1 MKSIFYNPFAFT
13 PLPVTIITSIIY
25 LGLIVSLLVV
35 HHTVPEAPGNLSG
48 TNLTEA
54 WLDLQTLSNGFH
66 PFNSRRNDYIRD
78 WLLQRIT
85 AIVNQNGVSSASY
98 YSLGGTLQDVPES
111 SENAPVIIF
120 SDNISNV
127 SFQFDPKGN
136 TPVPSVYFE
145 GTNIIVY
152 IRGSDDD
159 PNDWFLT
166 NKKPKGKGGV
176 LVNAHYD
183 SVSIGFGATDDGVG
197 VVSILQLIRYFSSKG
212 QQPKKGIVA
221 LLNNGEEDYLNGALA
236 FGVHPLSRF
245 PHTFLNLEGAG
256 AGGRATLF
264 RSTDT
269 EVTRYYQ
276 SSKYPFGTV
285 VSGDAFKRGIIRS
298 ETDYSIFTK
307 EYGMRGLDV
316 AFMEP
321 RARYH
326 TSQDDTRHTSKASLY
341 HMLSAALSTMH
352 GLTSD
357 ESTTFEGQDPEKG
370 KVASGRG
377 STGVWFD
384 FFGRAM
390 AVFRLQ
396 TLFAVSVTL
405 LVVAPLA
412 LILIGVILYKVDK
425 LYIFT
430 SYKHH
435 HHAEG
440 DDSVP
445 TKGWRGVFRWPIAF
459 VFATAA
465 VVGLAF
471 LVSDMNPYILSS
483 SQYSVWSM
491 MISAW
496 VFVAWF
502 CTRTADYFRPT
513 AFQRAYNL
521 IWAFIV
527 GWLILVVTTVSE
539 RNPQLASGY
548 LMVFYFAC
556 IFLATMIA
564 FLEQFSLPQK
574 SAYADEI
581 EGAIPAE
588 NPLARSRPGSISSAR
603 LMAPS
608 EEEDAPED
616 HPEAGEVDDEPTE
629 TTSLLRGSG
638 PRTFKKSH
646 TSPHRAP
653 AEDANSKAKP
663 QRQIYGQEQPW
674 SHALPS
680 SLWLLEF
687 LILAPLPLIIL
698 GQISLLATTA
708 THQTLA
714 DGNSPLF
721 LYIGIAILTVLLF
734 APLGPFLHRYTYH
747 IPLFLLLVF
756 AGTTIYNLTA
766 FPFST
771 NNRLKLYFLQE
782 VDLDTGINKVSLTG
796 IDPRTGPFLKDAIA
810 SLPSSAGQTPSCAPS
825 QRRRDLTECSW
836 HGLPPRAVATTF
848 TTTQSD
854 IPPEIGYADWLTF
867 NVTRAPDGAA
877 NTSARFQVSG
887 RETRA
892 CKILFNRPISDFSVA
907 GANNDEHPRFRKVSE
922 HGATELRWW
931 TRTWEKVVDVVV
943 RWDAGGDDQ
952 DVGDGLDGRVV
963 CLWSDANES
972 GVIPALDEARRFA
985 PTWVAITNVGQG
997 LVEGSKAFL
1006 V

>member
-1 MKSIFYNPFAFT
+1 MKTTFHNPFAFT
-13 PLPVTIITSIIY
+13 PLPVTIITSLVY
-25 LGLIVSLLVV
+25 VALIVSLLVV
-35 HHTVPEAPGNLSG
+35 HHTVPEAPRNLAG

-66 PFNSRRNDYIRD
+66 PFNSQRNDYIRD
-78 WLLQRIT
+78 WLLQRVT
-85 AIVNQNGVSSASY
+85 AIVMQTGASLASY
-98 YSLGGTLQDVPES
+98 PSSGGTLEQVHGS
-111 SENAPVIIF
+111 SENASIVIF
-120 SDNISNV
+120 SDNVSNV
-127 SFQFDPKGN
+127 SFQFDQKGKA
-136 TPVPSVYFE
+136 PVPSVYFE

-152 IRGSDDD
+152 IRGSEDD
-159 PNDWFLT
+159 PDDWFLT
-166 NKKPKGKGGV
+166 NKKPQSKGGV

-183 SVSIGFGATDDGVG
+183 SVSIGFGATDDGIG
-197 VVSILQLIRYFSSKG
+197 VVSILQLIKYFSSKG

-236 FGVHPLSRF
+236 FGVHPISKF
-245 PHTFLNLEGAG
+245 PHSFLNLEGAG

-276 SSKYPFGTV
+276 SSKYPFGAV

-298 ETDYSIFTK
+298 ETDYSVFTK

-321 RARYH
+321 RSRYH
-326 TSQDDTRHTSKASLY
+326 TSQDDARHTSQASLY
-341 HMLSAALSTMH
+341 HMLSAALSTMQ

-357 ESTTFEGQDPEKG
+357 TSTTFEGKDPDKG
-370 KVASGRG
+370 KVASGKG

-384 FFGRAM
+384 IYGSAM
-390 AVFRLQ
+390 AVFRLR
-396 TLFAVSVTL
+396 TLFALSVTL
-405 LVVAPLA
+405 LVVAPLS
-412 LILIGVILYKVDK
+412 LIVIGAILYKVDK
-425 LYIFT
+425 LYLF
-430 SYKHH
+430 SSSKHH

-445 TKGWRGVFRWPIAF
+445 TKGWRGAFRWPIAF
-459 VFATAA
+459 ILATAA

-471 LVSDMNPYILSS
+471 LVSDVNPYILSS
-483 SQYSVWSM
+483 SQYSVWGM

-502 CTRTADYFRPT
+502 CTRTADYLRPT

-527 GWLILVVTTVSE
+527 GWLILIVATVFE
-539 RNPQLASGY
+539 RNPKLAGGY

-556 IFLATMIA
+556 IFLATTIA
-564 FLEQFSLPQK
+564 FLEQFSLPRK

-581 EGAIPAE
+581 EGTTSAE
-588 NPLARSRPGSISSAR
+588 HPIGRSRPGSISSAR

-608 EEEDAPED
+608 EEEDAPD
-616 HPEAGEVDDEPTE
+616 NNPEVDEEDPTE
-629 TTSLLRGSG
+629 TTSLLRGGG

-646 TSPHRAP
+646 TSPHRPA
-653 AEDANSKAKP
+653 AEDDDSPKAKH
-663 QRQIYGQEQPW
+663 QRHVYGLEQPW

-687 LILAPLPLIIL
+687 LVLAPFPFIIL
-698 GQISLLATTA
+698 GQVSLLFTTA
-708 THQTLA
+708 TNQTLA

-721 LYIGIAILTVLLF
+721 LYIGIAVLSVLLF

-747 IPLFLLLVF
+747 IPLFLVLVF

-766 FPFST
+766 FPFSA
-771 NNRLKLYFLQE
+771 NNRLKLYFVQE
-782 VDLDTGINKVSLTG
+782 VDLDSGINRVSLTG
-796 IDPRTGPFLKDAIA
+796 VNPQTGPFLKNAIA

-825 QRRRDLTECSW
+825 TRRRDLTECSW
-836 HGLPPRAVATTF
+836 HGLPPRVVANTHP
-848 TTTQSD
+848 D
-854 IPPEIGYADWLTF
+854 VPPEIGYADWLTF
-867 NVTRAPDGAA
+867 NASRAPDGA
-877 NTSARFQVSG
+877 TSARFQVSG
-887 RETRA
+887 LETRA
-892 CKILFNRPISDFSVA
+892 CKILFNRPISDFTVA
-907 GANNDEHPRFRKVSE
+907 GADEHSRFRKVSE

-931 TRTWEKVVDVVV
+931 TRTWEKELDVTV
-943 RWDAGGDDQ
+943 RWDAGVGSEE
-952 DVGDGLDGRVV
+952 GDGLDGRVV
-963 CLWSDANES
+963 CLWSVANES

-985 PTWVAITNVGQG
+985 PTWVAISNAGQG

>member
-1 MKSIFYNPFAFT
+1 MKSIVHNPFAFT
-13 PLPVTIITSIIY
+13 PLPVTIITSFVY
-25 LGLIVSLLVV
+25 VALIVSLLVV
-35 HHTVPEAPGNLSG
+35 HHTVPQAPRNLAG

-78 WLLQRIT
+78 WLLTRIT
-85 AIVNQNGVSSASY
+85 AIVTENGVSSALYPS
-98 YSLGGTLQDVPES
+98 SSGTLENVHPS
-111 SENAPVIIF
+111 SESAPVVIF
-120 SDNISNV
+120 SDNVSNV
-127 SFQFDPKGN
+127 SFEFDQRGN
-136 TPVPSVYFE
+136 APVPSVYFE

-152 IRGSDDD
+152 IRGSEDD
-159 PNDWFLT
+159 PDDWFLT
-166 NKKPKGKGGV
+166 DKKPTGKGGV

-197 VVSILQLIRYFSSKG
+197 IISVLQLIKYFSSKG

-236 FGVHPLSRF
+236 FGVHPISKF
-245 PHTFLNLEGAG
+245 PHIFLNLEGAG

-269 EVTRYYQ
+269 EVTKFYQ
-276 SSKYPFGTV
+276 NSKYPFGAV

-326 TSQDDTRHTSKASLY
+326 TSQDDIRHTSKASLY
-341 HMLSAALSTMH
+341 HMLSAALSTMQ

-357 ESTTFEGQDPEKG
+357 TSTTFEGKGPEKG
-370 KVASGRG
+370 KVASGKG

-384 FFGRAM
+384 LLGSAM

-396 TLFAVSVTL
+396 TLFALSVTL
-405 LVVAPLA
+405 LVVAPLL
-412 LILIGVILYKVDK
+412 LIIIGAILYKVDK
-425 LYIFT
+425 LYLFS

-445 TKGWRGVFRWPIAF
+445 TRGWRGVFRWPVSF
-459 VFATAA
+459 TFATAA

-471 LVSDMNPYILSS
+471 LVSDVNPYILSS

-521 IWAFIV
+521 LWAFLV
-527 GWLILVVTTVSE
+527 GWLILIVSTVFE
-539 RNPQLASGY
+539 RNPGLASSY
-548 LMVFYFAC
+548 LTVFYFAC
-556 IFLATMIA
+556 IFLATTIA
-564 FLEQFSLPQK
+564 FLEQFSLPRK
-574 SAYADEI
+574 SAYADEMEGIMSAEHPI
-581 EGAIPAE
+581 E
-588 NPLARSRPGSISSAR
+588 RSRPGSIASAR

-608 EEEDAPED
+608 EEEDVPD
-616 HPEAGEVDDEPTE
+616 NNPEAGEGNDEPTE
-629 TTSLLRGSG
+629 TTSLLRGGG

-646 TSPHRAP
+646 TSPQRPA
-653 AEDANSKAKP
+653 AEDDDSPEAKH
-663 QRQIYGQEQPW
+663 QRQVYGLEQPW

-687 LILAPLPLIIL
+687 LVLAPFPLIIL
-698 GQISLLATTA
+698 GQVSLLATTA
-708 THQTLA
+708 TNQTLA

-721 LYIGIAILTVLLF
+721 LYIGIAILSVLLF

-747 IPLFLLLVF
+747 IPLFLMLVF

-766 FPFST
+766 FPFSA
-771 NNRLKLYFLQE
+771 NNRLKLYFVQE
-782 VDLDTGINKVSLTG
+782 VDLDSGINTVSLTG
-796 IDPRTGPFLKDAIA
+796 IDPRTGPFLNDAIA
-810 SLPSSAGQTPSCAPS
+810 SLPSSAGQTPSCTPS
-825 QRRRDLTECSW
+825 KRRRDLTECSW
-836 HGLPPRAVATTF
+836 PGLPPRVVPNTHP
-848 TTTQSD
+848 D
-854 IPPEIGYADWLTF
+854 VPPEIGYADWLTF
-867 NVTRAPDGAA
+867 NASRAADGAP
-877 NTSARFQVSG
+877 SARFQVSG
-887 RETRA
+887 LETRA
-892 CKILFNRPISDFSVA
+892 CKILFNRPISDFTVA
-907 GANNDEHPRFRKVSE
+907 GADEHSRFRKVSE
-922 HGATELRWW
+922 HGASELRWW
-931 TRTWEKVVDVVV
+931 SRTWEKELDVTV
-943 RWDAGGDDQ
+943 RWDAGDGEE
-952 DVGDGLDGRVV
+952 GDGMDGRVV

-985 PTWVAITNVGQG
+985 PTWVAIANAGQG

>member
-1 MKSIFYNPFAFT
+1 MKNIFHNPFAFT
-13 PLPVTIITSIIY
+13 PLPVTIITSLVY
-25 LGLIVSLLVV
+25 VALIVSLLVV
-35 HHTVPEAPGNLSG
+35 HHTVPEAPRSLAG

-66 PFNSRRNDYIRD
+66 PFNSRRNDFIRD
-78 WLLQRIT
+78 WLLTRIT
-85 AIVNQNGVSSASY
+85 AIVNENGVSSAWYPS
-98 YSLGGTLQDVPES
+98 SSGTLENVHES
-111 SENAPVIIF
+111 SESAPVVIF
-120 SDNISNV
+120 SDNVSNV
-127 SFQFDPKGN
+127 SFQFDQKGN
-136 TPVPSVYFE
+136 APVPCAYFE

-152 IRGSDDD
+152 IRGSEDD
-159 PNDWFLT
+159 PKDWFLT
-166 NKKPKGKGGV
+166 DKKPTGKGGV
-176 LVNAHYD
+176 LINAHYD
-183 SVSIGFGATDDGVG
+183 SVSIGFGATDDGIG
-197 VVSILQLIRYFSSKG
+197 VISILQLIKYFSSKG
-212 QQPKKGIVA
+212 EQPKKGIVA

-245 PHTFLNLEGAG
+245 PRAFLNLEGTG
-256 AGGRATLF
+256 GGGRATLF

-269 EVTRYYQ
+269 EVTRFYQ

-285 VSGDAFKRGIIRS
+285 VSGDAFKRGVIRS
-298 ETDYSIFTK
+298 ETDYSVFTK

-326 TSQDDTRHTSKASLY
+326 TSQDDTRHTSKASLH
-341 HMLSAALSTMH
+341 HMLSAALATMK

-357 ESTTFEGQDPEKG
+357 TSTTFEGGDPPKG
-370 KVASGRG
+370 KVASGKG

-384 FFGRAM
+384 LFGSAM

-396 TLFAVSVTL
+396 TLFALSVTL
-405 LVVAPLA
+405 LVVAPLF
-412 LILIGVILYKVDK
+412 LIIIGAILYKVDK
-425 LYIFT
+425 LYLFT

-445 TKGWRGVFRWPIAF
+445 TRGWRGVFRWPVAF
-459 VFATAA
+459 ILATAA

-471 LVSDMNPYILSS
+471 LVSDVNPYILYS

-527 GWLILVVTTVSE
+527 GWLILIVTTVFE
-539 RNPQLASGY
+539 RGPKLAGGY

-556 IFLATMIA
+556 IFLATTIA
-564 FLEQFSLPQK
+564 FLEQFSLPRK

-581 EGAIPAE
+581 EGIMPAE
-588 NPLARSRPGSISSAR
+588 HPIERSRPGSISSAR

-608 EEEDAPED
+608 EEEDAPD
-616 HPEAGEVDDEPTE
+616 NNPEAEEDNDEPTE
-629 TTSLLRGSG
+629 TTSLLRSGG

-646 TSPHRAP
+646 TSPQRPAP
-653 AEDANSKAKP
+653 EDDDSPKAKH
-663 QRQIYGQEQPW
+663 QRQVYGLEQPW

-687 LILAPLPLIIL
+687 LFLAPFPLIIL
-698 GQISLLATTA
+698 GQVSLLATTA
-708 THQTLA
+708 TYQTLA
-714 DGNSPLF
+714 DGNSPLP
-721 LYIGIAILTVLLF
+721 LYIGIAILSVLLF

-747 IPLFLLLVF
+747 IPLFLMLVF

-766 FPFST
+766 FPFSA
-771 NNRLKLYFLQE
+771 NNCLKLYFVQE
-782 VDLDTGINKVSLTG
+782 VDLDSGINTVSLTG
-796 IDPRTGPFLKDAIA
+796 IDPKTGSFLNDAIA
-810 SLPSSAGQTPSCAPS
+810 SLPSSAGQTPSCTPS
-825 QRRRDLTECSW
+825 KRRRDLTECSW
-836 HGLPPRAVATTF
+836 HGLPPRVVPNTHP
-848 TTTQSD
+848 D
-854 IPPEIGYADWLTF
+854 VPPEIGYADWLTF
-867 NVTRAPDGAA
+867 NASRAPDGA
-877 NTSARFQVSG
+877 TSARFQVSG
-887 RETRA
+887 LETRA
-892 CKILFNRPISDFSVA
+892 CKILFNRPISDFTVA
-907 GANNDEHPRFRKVSE
+907 GAGDHSRFRKVSE

-931 TRTWEKVVDVVV
+931 SRTWGKELDVTV
-943 RWDAGGDDQ
+943 RWDAGDGED
-952 DVGDGLDGRVV
+952 GDGMDGRVV

-985 PTWVAITNVGQG
+985 PTWVAIANAGQG

>member
-1 MKSIFYNPFAFT
+1 MKNIFHNPFAFT
-13 PLPVTIITSIIY
+13 PLPVTIITSLVY
-25 LGLIVSLLVV
+25 VALIVSLLVV
-35 HHTVPEAPGNLSG
+35 HHTVPEAPGNLDG

-78 WLLQRIT
+78 WLLRRVT
-85 AIVNQNGVSSASY
+85 AIATENGVSSASY
-98 YSLGGTLQDVPES
+98 PLSGVTLEDVHKS
-111 SENAPVIIF
+111 SESAPVVIF
-120 SDNISNV
+120 SDNVSNV
-127 SFQFDPKGN
+127 SYHFDLKGN
-136 TPVPSVYFE
+136 TPVPSVYIE

-152 IRGSDDD
+152 IRGSEDD
-159 PNDWFLT
+159 PDDWFLT
-166 NKKPKGKGGV
+166 DKKPKGEGGV

-197 VVSILQLIRYFSSKG
+197 VVSILQLINYFSSKG

-236 FGVHPLSRF
+236 FGVHPISKF

-285 VSGDAFKRGIIRS
+285 VSGDAFKRGVIRS
-298 ETDYSIFTK
+298 ETDYSVFTK

-326 TSQDDTRHTSKASLY
+326 TSQDDTRHTSKASLH
-341 HMLSAALSTMH
+341 HMLSAALSTMQ

-357 ESTTFEGQDPEKG
+357 TSTTFEGKDPEKG
-370 KVASGRG
+370 KVASGKG

-384 FFGRAM
+384 LFGSAM
-390 AVFRLQ
+390 AVFRLR
-396 TLFAVSVTL
+396 TLFALSVTL
-405 LVVAPLA
+405 LVVAPVF
-412 LILIGVILYKVDK
+412 LIITGAILYKVDK
-425 LYIFT
+425 LYLFT

-459 VFATAA
+459 IFATAA

-471 LVSDMNPYILSS
+471 LVSDINPYILYS

-496 VFVAWF
+496 VSVAWF
-502 CTRTADYFRPT
+502 CTRSADYLRPT
-513 AFQRAYNL
+513 AFQRAYSL
-521 IWAFIV
+521 IWAFIA
-527 GWLILVVTTVSE
+527 GWLILIVTTVFE
-539 RNPQLASGY
+539 RNPKLAGGY

-556 IFLATMIA
+556 IFLATTTA
-564 FLEQFSLPQK
+564 FLEQFSLPRK

-581 EGAIPAE
+581 EGTVPAE
-588 NPLARSRPGSISSAR
+588 HPIERSRPGSISSAR

-608 EEEDAPED
+608 EEEDAPD
-616 HPEAGEVDDEPTE
+616 NIPEAGEGNDDPTE
-629 TTSLLRGSG
+629 TTSLLRGGGS
-638 PRTFKKSH
+638 RTFKKSL
-646 TSPHRAP
+646 TSPQRPA
-653 AEDANSKAKP
+653 AEDDDSPKAKH
-663 QRQIYGQEQPW
+663 QRQVYGLEQPW

-687 LILAPLPLIIL
+687 LFLAPFPLIIL
-698 GQISLLATTA
+698 GQVSLLATTA
-708 THQTLA
+708 TNQTLA

-721 LYIGIAILTVLLF
+721 LYIGIAILSVLLF

-747 IPLFLLLVF
+747 IPVFLMLVF
-756 AGTTIYNLTA
+756 AGTTIYNLMA
-766 FPFST
+766 FPFSA
-771 NNRLKLYFLQE
+771 NNRLKLYFVQE
-782 VDLDTGINKVSLTG
+782 VDLDSGINTVSLTG
-796 IDPRTGPFLKDAIA
+796 IDPKTGPFLTDAIA
-810 SLPSSAGQTPSCAPS
+810 SLPSSAGQTPSCTPS
-825 QRRRDLTECSW
+825 KRRRNLTECSW
-836 HGLPPRAVATTF
+836 HGLPPRVVPNTHP
-848 TTTQSD
+848 D
-854 IPPEIGYADWLTF
+854 VPPEIGYADWLTF
-867 NVTRAPDGAA
+867 NASRAPDGA
-877 NTSARFQVSG
+877 TSARFQVSG
-887 RETRA
+887 LETRA
-892 CKILFNRPISDFSVA
+892 CKIVFNRPISDFTVA
-907 GANNDEHPRFRKVSE
+907 GAGEHPRFRKVSE

-931 TRTWEKVVDVVV
+931 SRTWEKDFDVTV
-943 RWDAGGDDQ
+943 RWDAGDGEE
-952 DVGDGLDGRVV
+952 GDGLDGRVV
-963 CLWSDANES
+963 CLWCDANES

-985 PTWVAITNVGQG
+985 PTWVAISNAGQG

>member
-1 MKSIFYNPFAFT
+1 MKNIFHNPFAFT
-13 PLPVTIITSIIY
+13 PLPVTIITSLVYIA
-25 LGLIVSLLVV
+25 LIVSLLVV
-35 HHTVPEAPGNLSG
+35 HHTVPDPPTYLAG

-54 WLDLQTLSNGFH
+54 WLDLQTLTNGFH

-78 WLLQRIT
+78 WLLQRLT

-98 YSLGGTLQDVPES
+98 PSSSGTLDNVHKS
-111 SENAPVIIF
+111 SEKARVVIF
-120 SDNISNV
+120 SNNVSNV
-127 SFQFDPKGN
+127 SFQFDQKGN
-136 TPVPSVYFE
+136 APVPSVYFE

-159 PNDWFLT
+159 PDDWFLT

-197 VVSILQLIRYFSSKG
+197 VVSVLQLIKYFSSKQ

-236 FGVHPLSRF
+236 FGVHPMSRF

-269 EVTRYYQ
+269 EITRFYQ

-285 VSGDAFKRGIIRS
+285 VSGDAFKKGIIRS
-298 ETDYSIFTK
+298 ETDYSVFTK

-326 TSQDDTRHTSKASLY
+326 TSQDDMRHTSKASLY
-341 HMLSAALSTMH
+341 HMLSAALSTMQ

-357 ESTTFEGQDPEKG
+357 TSMTFEGKDPEKG
-370 KVASGRG
+370 KVASGKG

-384 FFGRAM
+384 VFGSAI
-390 AVFRLQ
+390 AVFRLR
-396 TLFAVSVTL
+396 TLFALSVTL
-405 LVVAPLA
+405 LVVAPLF
-412 LILIGVILYKVDK
+412 LIIIGAILYKVDK
-425 LYIFT
+425 LYLFT

-445 TKGWRGVFRWPIAF
+445 TKGWRGVFRWPVAF
-459 VFATAA
+459 ILATAA

-471 LVSDMNPYILSS
+471 LVSDVNPYILSS
-483 SQYSVWSM
+483 SQYSIWSM

-496 VFVAWF
+496 VCIAWF

-513 AFQRAYNL
+513 AFQRMYNL

-527 GWLILVVTTVSE
+527 GWLILVVTTVFE
-539 RNPQLASGY
+539 RNPKLAGGY

-556 IFLATMIA
+556 IFLATTIG
-564 FLEQFSLPQK
+564 FLEQFSLPRM
-574 SAYADEI
+574 SAYADEM
-581 EGAIPAE
+581 EGTVPAE
-588 NPLARSRPGSISSAR
+588 HPIARSRPGSISSAR

-608 EEEDAPED
+608 EEEPAPD
-616 HPEAGEVDDEPTE
+616 NNPEAGEDDEPTE
-629 TTSLLRGSG
+629 TTSLIGSG
-638 PRTFKKSH
+638 GARTFKKSH
-646 TSPHRAP
+646 TSPHRPA
-653 AEDANSKAKP
+653 AEDEDSSKTKH
-663 QRQIYGQEQPW
+663 QRQIYGLEQPW

-687 LILAPLPLIIL
+687 LVLAPFPLIIV
-698 GQISLLATTA
+698 GQVALLATTA
-708 THQTLA
+708 TNQTLA

-721 LYIGIAILTVLLF
+721 LYIGIAILSVLLF

-747 IPLFLLLVF
+747 IPLFLMLVF

-766 FPFST
+766 FPFSA

-782 VDLDTGINKVSLTG
+782 VDLDSGINTVSLTG
-796 IDPRTGPFLKDAIA
+796 IDPKMGPFLKDAIA

-825 QRRRDLTECSW
+825 
-836 HGLPPRAVATTF
+836 
-848 TTTQSD
+848 
-854 IPPEIGYADWLTF
+854 
-867 NVTRAPDGAA
+867 
-877 NTSARFQVSG
+877 
-887 RETRA
+887 
-892 CKILFNRPISDFSVA
+892 
-907 GANNDEHPRFRKVSE
+907 
-922 HGATELRWW
+922 
-931 TRTWEKVVDVVV
+931 
-943 RWDAGGDDQ
+943 
-952 DVGDGLDGRVV
+952 
-963 CLWSDANES
+963 
-972 GVIPALDEARRFA
+972 
-985 PTWVAITNVGQG
+985 
-997 LVEGSKAFL
+997 
-1006 V
+1006 

>member
-1 MKSIFYNPFAFT
+1 MKFYNPFAFT
-13 PLPVTIITSIIY
+13 PLPVTIITSLVY
-25 LGLIVSLLVV
+25 AALIVSLLVV
-35 HHTVPEAPGNLSG
+35 HHTVPEAPGTLAG

-66 PFNSRRNDYIRD
+66 PFNSQRNDYIRD

-85 AIVNQNGVSSASY
+85 AIVNQNGVPSISYPSS
-98 YSLGGTLQDVPES
+98 GGTLEDVHIS
-111 SENAPVIIF
+111 SEKAPVVIF
-120 SDNISNV
+120 SDNVSNV
-127 SFQFDPKGN
+127 SFQFVQKN
-136 TPVPSVYFE
+136 NAPVPSVYFE

-152 IRGSDDD
+152 IRGSEDDAD
-159 PNDWFLT
+159 DWFLT
-166 NKKPKGKGGV
+166 DRKPKGKGGV

-183 SVSIGFGATDDGVG
+183 SVSIGYGATDDGVG
-197 VVSILQLIRYFSSKG
+197 VVSILQLIKYFSTNG
-212 QQPKKGIVA
+212 QQPKKGVVA
-221 LLNNGEEDYLNGALA
+221 LLNNGEEDYLNGAMA
-236 FGVHPLSRF
+236 FGVHPISKF

-276 SSKYPFGTV
+276 SSKYPFGSV
-285 VSGDAFKRGIIRS
+285 VSGDSFKRGIIRS
-298 ETDYSIFTK
+298 ETDYSVFTK

-321 RARYH
+321 RSRYH
-326 TSQDDTRHTSKASLY
+326 TSQDDARHTSKASLY
-341 HMLSAALSTMH
+341 HMLSAALSTTQ

-357 ESTTFEGQDPEKG
+357 TSTAFEGKDPEKG
-370 KVASGRG
+370 KVASGKG

-384 FFGRAM
+384 IFGSAM
-390 AVFRLQ
+390 AVFRLR
-396 TLFAVSVTL
+396 TLFALSVTL
-405 LVVAPLA
+405 LVVAPLF
-412 LILIGVILYKVDK
+412 LITIGATLYKVDK
-425 LYIFT
+425 LYLFT

-459 VFATAA
+459 ILATAA
-465 VVGLAF
+465 VIGLAF
-471 LVSDMNPYILSS
+471 LVSDVNPYILFS

-496 VFVAWF
+496 VFLAWF
-502 CTRTADYFRPT
+502 FTCTADYFRPT
-513 AFQRAYNL
+513 AFQRVYNL
-521 IWAFIV
+521 VWAFVV
-527 GWLILVVTTVSE
+527 GWLILIATTVFE
-539 RNPQLASGY
+539 RNPEIAGGY

-556 IFLATMIA
+556 IFVATTVA
-564 FLEQFSLPQK
+564 FLEQFSLPRK

-581 EGAIPAE
+581 EGTMPADH
-588 NPLARSRPGSISSAR
+588 PIGRSRPGSISSAR

-608 EEEDAPED
+608 EDEDPPD
-616 HPEAGEVDDEPTE
+616 NNPEAGEDEPTE

-638 PRTFKKSH
+638 PKSFKKSH
-646 TSPHRAP
+646 TSPHRP
-653 AEDANSKAKP
+653 AVEDEDSPKAKHE
-663 QRQIYGQEQPW
+663 RHVYGLEQPW

-687 LILAPLPLIIL
+687 LVLAPFPLIIF
-698 GQISLLATTA
+698 GQVSLLFTSATN
-708 THQTLA
+708 QTLA

-721 LYIGIAILTVLLF
+721 LYIGIAILSVLLF

-766 FPFST
+766 FPFSA

-782 VDLDTGINKVSLTG
+782 VDLDSGINTVSLTG
-796 IDPRTGPFLKDAIA
+796 IDPKTGPFLKNAIA
-810 SLPSSAGQTPSCAPS
+810 SLPSAAGQKPSCTPSK
-825 QRRRDLTECSW
+825 RRRDLTECSW
-836 HGLPPRAVATTF
+836 HGLPPQVVPNTHPAV
-848 TTTQSD
+848 
-854 IPPEIGYADWLTF
+854 PPELGYADWLAF
-867 NVTRAPDGAA
+867 NASRAPDGSP
-877 NTSARFQVSG
+877 SARLRVSG
-887 RETRA
+887 RKTRA
-892 CKILFNRPISDFSVA
+892 CKILFNRPLAHFDVA
-907 GANNDEHPRFRKVSE
+907 GAGADARPRFRKVSE
-922 HGATELRWW
+922 HGASELRWW
-931 TRTWEKVVDVVV
+931 TRTWEKELDVTV
-943 RWDAGGDDQ
+943 RWDAGDGDEEA
-952 DVGDGLDGRVV
+952 GDGLDGRVV
-963 CLWSDANES
+963 CLWSDANEP

-985 PTWVAITNVGQG
+985 PIWVAIANNGQG

>member
-1 MKSIFYNPFAFT
+1 MKKSFHNPFAFT
-13 PLPVTIITSIIY
+13 PLPVTIITSLVY
-25 LGLIVSLLVV
+25 TALIVSLLVV
-35 HHTVPEAPGNLSG
+35 HHTVPNAPDYLPG
-48 TNLTEA
+48 TDLTEA

-66 PFNSRRNDYIRD
+66 PYNSRRNDYLRD
-78 WLLQRIT
+78 WLLRRIT
-85 AIVNQNGVSSASY
+85 DIVIENGVSPASY
-98 YSLGGTLQDVPES
+98 PSSGGTFEDAPKS
-111 SENAPVIIF
+111 SESAPVVIF
-120 SDNISNV
+120 ADTVSNV
-127 SFQFDPKGN
+127 SFQFDQKGN
-136 TPVPSVYFE
+136 APVPSAYFE

-152 IRGSDDD
+152 IRGSEDD
-159 PNDWFLT
+159 PDDWFLT
-166 NKKPKGKGGV
+166 EEKPKGKGGV

-197 VVSILQLIRYFSSKG
+197 VTSVLQLIKYFSSKG
-212 QQPKKGIVA
+212 KQPKKGIIA

-236 FGVHPLSRF
+236 FGVHPTSKF

-276 SSKYPFGTV
+276 GSKYPFGTV

-326 TSQDDTRHTSKASLY
+326 TSQDDTRHTSKASLH
-341 HMLSAALSTMH
+341 HMLSAALSTMQ

-357 ESTTFEGQDPEKG
+357 TSTTFEGKDPEKR
-370 KVASGRG
+370 KVASGKG

-384 FFGRAM
+384 LFGNAM
-390 AVFRLQ
+390 AVFRLR
-396 TLFAVSVTL
+396 TLFALSVTL
-405 LVVAPLA
+405 LVVAPLL
-412 LILIGVILYKVDK
+412 LIAFGAILYRIDK

-445 TKGWRGVFRWPIAF
+445 TQGWRGVFRWPIAF
-459 VFATAA
+459 VLATAA

-471 LVSDMNPYILSS
+471 LISDVNPYILSS

-521 IWAFIV
+521 VWAFLV
-527 GWLILVVTTVSE
+527 GWLILIATTVFE
-539 RNPQLASGY
+539 RNPKLAGGY

-556 IFLATMIA
+556 IFLATTIA
-564 FLEQFSLPQK
+564 FLEQFGLPRK
-574 SAYADEI
+574 STYADEM
-581 EGAIPAE
+581 EGKVPAE
-588 NPLARSRPGSISSAR
+588 HPIERSRPGSISSAR

-608 EEEDAPED
+608 EEEDAPETT
-616 HPEAGEVDDEPTE
+616 PAAGQDNDDPTE
-629 TTSLLRGSG
+629 TTSLLRGGGS
-638 PRTFKKSH
+638 RTFKKNH
-646 TSPHRAP
+646 TSPHRSV
-653 AEDANSKAKP
+653 AEDNDSPKAIY
-663 QRQIYGQEQPW
+663 QRQVHGLEQPW

-687 LILAPLPLIIL
+687 LFLAPFPLIIL
-698 GQISLLATTA
+698 GQVSLLATTA
-708 THQTLA
+708 TNQTLA

-721 LYIGIAILTVLLF
+721 LYIGIAILSVLLF

-747 IPLFLLLVF
+747 IPLFLMLVF

-766 FPFST
+766 FPFSA
-771 NNRLKLYFLQE
+771 NNRLKLYFVQE
-782 VDLDTGINKVSLTG
+782 VDLDSGINTVSLTG
-796 IDPRTGPFLKDAIA
+796 IDPKTGPFLKDAIA
-810 SLPSSAGQTPSCAPS
+810 SLPSSAGQSLSCTPSK
-825 QRRRDLTECSW
+825 RRRDLTECSW
-836 HGLPPRAVATTF
+836 HGLPPRVVPNTHP
-848 TTTQSD
+848 D
-854 IPPEIGYADWLTF
+854 VPPEIGYADWLTF
-867 NVTRAPDGAA
+867 NVSRAPEQATA
-877 NTSARFQVSG
+877 ARFQVSG
-887 RETRA
+887 LETRA
-892 CKILFNRPISDFSVA
+892 CKILFNRPISDFTVA
-907 GANNDEHPRFRKVSE
+907 GANENSRFRKVSE
-922 HGATELRWW
+922 NGATELRWW
-931 TRTWEKVVDVVV
+931 SRTWGKELDVTV
-943 RWDAGGDDQ
+943 RWDAGNGGE
-952 DVGDGLDGRVV
+952 GDGLDGRVV

-985 PTWVAITNVGQG
+985 PTWVAISNAGQG

>member
-1 MKSIFYNPFAFT
+1 MKFHNPFAFT
-13 PLPVTIITSIIY
+13 PVPVTIITSLVY
-25 LGLIVSLLVV
+25 LALIVSLLVV
-35 HHTVPEAPGNLSG
+35 HHTLPHAPATLAG

-66 PFNSRRNDYIRD
+66 PFNSQRNDYIRD

-85 AIVNQNGVSSASY
+85 AIVEESGLPSVSYPPSS
-98 YSLGGTLQDVPES
+98 GGIREDVHIA
-111 SENAPVIIF
+111 SENASIVIF
-120 SDNISNV
+120 SDNLSNV
-127 SFQFDPKGN
+127 SFQFDQKGN
-136 TPVPSVYFE
+136 APVPSVYFE

-152 IRGSDDD
+152 IRGSEDD
-159 PNDWFLT
+159 PTDWFLT
-166 NKKPKGKGGV
+166 DKRPKGKGGV

-183 SVSIGFGATDDGVG
+183 SVSIGYGATDDGVG
-197 VVSILQLIRYFSSKG
+197 VVSILQLIKYFSSKG

-236 FGVHPLSRF
+236 FGAHPMSRF

-276 SSKYPFGTV
+276 GSKYPFGTV
-285 VSGDAFKRGIIRS
+285 VSGDSFKRGIIRS
-298 ETDYSIFTK
+298 ETDYSAFTK

-321 RARYH
+321 RSRYH
-326 TSQDDTRHTSKASLY
+326 TSQDDARHTSKASLY
-341 HMLSAALSTMH
+341 HMLSAALSTMQ
-352 GLTSD
+352 GLTFD
-357 ESTTFEGQDPEKG
+357 ASTTFEGKDSKKG
-370 KVASGRG
+370 KVASGKG

-384 FFGRAM
+384 IFGSAM
-390 AVFRLQ
+390 VVFRLQ
-396 TLFAVSVTL
+396 TLFALSVTL
-405 LVVAPLA
+405 LVVAPLF
-412 LILIGVILYKVDK
+412 LIIFGATLYKVDK
-425 LYIFT
+425 LYLFS

-459 VFATAA
+459 VLATAA
-465 VVGLAF
+465 VIGLAF
-471 LVSDMNPYILSS
+471 LVSDVNPYILSS

-502 CTRTADYFRPT
+502 CTRSADYFRPT
-513 AFQRAYNL
+513 AFQRVYNL
-521 IWAFIV
+521 IWAFVV
-527 GWLILVVTTVSE
+527 GWLLLIATTVFE
-539 RNPQLASGY
+539 RNPKIAGGY

-556 IFLATMIA
+556 IFVATTIA
-564 FLEQFSLPQK
+564 FLEQFGLPRK

-581 EGAIPAE
+581 EGTMPA
-588 NPLARSRPGSISSAR
+588 NHPIARSRPGSISSAR

-608 EEEDAPED
+608 EEENAPD
-616 HPEAGEVDDEPTE
+616 DNQEAGEDEPTE
-629 TTSLLRGSG
+629 TTSLLHGGGS
-638 PRTFKKSH
+638 RSFKKSH
-646 TSPHRAP
+646 TSPHRP
-653 AEDANSKAKP
+653 ETEENESPKAKH
-663 QRQIYGQEQPW
+663 QRHVYGLEQPW

-680 SLWLLEF
+680 SLWLLQF
-687 LILAPLPLIIL
+687 LILAPFPIIIF
-698 GQISLLATTA
+698 GQVSLLFTTA
-708 THQTLA
+708 TYQTLA

-721 LYIGIAILTVLLF
+721 LYIGIAIFTVLLF

-756 AGTTIYNLTA
+756 AGTTIYNLIA
-766 FPFST
+766 FPFSA
-771 NNRLKLYFLQE
+771 NNRLKFYFLQE
-782 VDLDTGINKVSLTG
+782 VDLDSGINKVSLTG
-796 IDPRTGPFLKDAIA
+796 IDPKTGPFLKDAIG
-810 SLPSSAGQTPSCAPS
+810 SLPSSAGQTPSCIPS

-836 HGLPPRAVATTF
+836 HGLPPRVVPNTHP
-848 TTTQSD
+848 D
-854 IPPEIGYADWLTF
+854 VPPEIGYGDWLTF
-867 NVTRAPDGAA
+867 NASRAPDGAA
-877 NTSARFQVSG
+877 SARFQVSG
-887 RETRA
+887 VKTRA

-907 GANNDEHPRFRKVSE
+907 GADGRSRFRKVSE

-931 TRTWEKVVDVVV
+931 TRTWEKEVDVTV
-943 RWDAGGDDQ
+943 RWDAGEE
-952 DVGDGLDGRVV
+952 GDGLDGRVV
-963 CLWSDANES
+963 CLWGDANEP

-985 PTWVAITNVGQG
+985 PIWVAIVNNGQG

>member
-1 MKSIFYNPFAFT
+1 MKNIFHNPFAFT
-13 PLPVTIITSIIY
+13 PLPVTIITSFAY
-25 LGLIVSLLVV
+25 VALIVSLLVV
-35 HHTVPEAPGNLSG
+35 HHTVPEAPGNLAG

-78 WLLQRIT
+78 WLLQRVT
-85 AIVNQNGVSSASY
+85 AIVTSNGVSSALYHS
-98 YSLGGTLQDVPES
+98 SQGTLEDVVRS
-111 SENAPVIIF
+111 SENAPVVIF
-120 SDNISNV
+120 SDNVSNV
-127 SFQFDPKGN
+127 SFQFDQKGN
-136 TPVPSVYFE
+136 SPVPSVYFE

-152 IRGSDDD
+152 IRGLDDD
-159 PNDWFLT
+159 PDDWFLT
-166 NKKPKGKGGV
+166 NKKPQSKGGV

-197 VVSILQLIRYFSSKG
+197 VVSVLQLIRYFSAKG
-212 QQPKKGIVA
+212 RQPKKGIVA

-236 FGVHPLSRF
+236 FGVHPMSKF

-269 EVTRYYQ
+269 EVARYYQ
-276 SSKYPFGTV
+276 NSKYPFGTV

-298 ETDYSIFTK
+298 ETDYSVFTK

-341 HMLSAALSTMH
+341 HMLSAALPTMQ

-357 ESTTFEGQDPEKG
+357 TSTTFEGKDSAKG
-370 KVASGRG
+370 KVASGQG
-377 STGVWFD
+377 SAGVWFD
-384 FFGRAM
+384 IFGSAM
-390 AVFRLQ
+390 AVFRLR
-396 TLFAVSVTL
+396 TLFVLSVTL
-405 LVVAPLA
+405 LVVAPLS
-412 LILIGVILYKVDK
+412 LIMIGAILYKVDK

-440 DDSVP
+440 DDSIP
-445 TKGWRGVFRWPIAF
+445 TKGWRGVFRWPVAF
-459 VFATAA
+459 ILATAA
-465 VVGLAF
+465 VIGLAF
-471 LVSDMNPYILSS
+471 LVSDINPYILSS

-502 CTRTADYFRPT
+502 CTRIADYFRPT

-521 IWAFIV
+521 LWAFII
-527 GWLILVVTTVSE
+527 GWLILIVTTVFE
-539 RNPQLASGY
+539 RNPELGGGY

-556 IFLATMIA
+556 IYLAATIA
-564 FLEQFSLPQK
+564 FLEQFGLPRK

-581 EGAIPAE
+581 EGTVPAE
-588 NPLARSRPGSISSAR
+588 HPIARSRPGSISSAR

-608 EEEDAPED
+608 EEEDSPENN
-616 HPEAGEVDDEPTE
+616 PEVGEGDEEATE
-629 TTSLLRGSG
+629 TTSLLRHGG
-638 PRTFKKSH
+638 PRTFKKSQ
-646 TSPHRAP
+646 TSPHRPA
-653 AEDANSKAKP
+653 AEDNDSPKAKP
-663 QRQIYGQEQPW
+663 QRQVYGLEQPW

-687 LILAPLPLIIL
+687 LILAPFPLIIF
-698 GQISLLATTA
+698 GQVALLFTAATN
-708 THQTLA
+708 QTLA

-721 LYIGIAILTVLLF
+721 LYIGIAILSVLLF

-747 IPLFLLLVF
+747 IPLFLMLVF
-756 AGTTIYNLTA
+756 AGTIIYNLTA
-766 FPFST
+766 FPFSA

-782 VDLDTGINKVSLTG
+782 VDLDSGINTVSLTG
-796 IDPRTGPFLKDAIA
+796 IDPKTGPFLKDAIA
-810 SLPSSAGQTPSCAPS
+810 SLPSSAGQTPSCTPS
-825 QRRRDLTECSW
+825 KRRRDLTECSW
-836 HGLPPRAVATTF
+836 HGLPPRVVSNTHP
-848 TTTQSD
+848 D
-854 IPPEIGYADWLTF
+854 VPPEIGYADWLTF
-867 NVTRAPDGAA
+867 NVSRAPLNGGSL
-877 NTSARFQVSG
+877 SARFQVSG
-887 RETRA
+887 LETRA
-892 CKILFNRPISDFSVA
+892 CKLLFNRPISDFTVA
-907 GANNDEHPRFRKVSE
+907 GAADDHPRFRKVSE

-931 TRTWEKVVDVVV
+931 TRTWEKVVDVTV
-943 RWDAGGDDQ
+943 RWEAG
-952 DVGDGLDGRVV
+952 DVGDGDQGEVLDGRVV
-963 CLWSDANES
+963 CLWSDANEA

-985 PTWVAITNVGQG
+985 PTWVAIANAGQG

>member
-1 MKSIFYNPFAFT
+1 MKTTFHNPFAFT
-13 PLPVTIITSIIY
+13 PLPVTIITSLVY
-25 LGLIVSLLVV
+25 LALIVSLLLV
-35 HHTVPEAPGNLSG
+35 HHTVPEAPGNLAG

-54 WLDLQTLSNGFH
+54 WLDLQTLTNGFH
-66 PFNSRRNDYIRD
+66 PFNSQRNDYIRD
-78 WLLQRIT
+78 WLLQRVT
-85 AIVNQNGVSSASY
+85 AIVMQNGASLASY
-98 YSLGGTLQDVPES
+98 PSSGGTLEQVHGS
-111 SENAPVIIF
+111 SEDAAIVIF
-120 SDNISNV
+120 SDNVSNV
-127 SFQFDPKGN
+127 SFQFDQKGKA
-136 TPVPSVYFE
+136 PVPSVYFE

-152 IRGSDDD
+152 IRGSEDD
-159 PNDWFLT
+159 PDDWFLT
-166 NKKPKGKGGV
+166 NKKPQSKGGV

-183 SVSIGFGATDDGVG
+183 SVSIGFGATDDGIG
-197 VVSILQLIRYFSSKG
+197 VVSILQLIKYFSSEG

-236 FGVHPLSRF
+236 FGVHPISKF

-276 SSKYPFGTV
+276 SSKYPFGAV

-298 ETDYSIFTK
+298 ETDYSVFTK

-321 RARYH
+321 RSRYH
-326 TSQDDTRHTSKASLY
+326 TSQDDARHTSQASLY
-341 HMLSAALSTMH
+341 HMLSAALSTMQ

-357 ESTTFEGQDPEKG
+357 TSTTFEGKDPAKG
-370 KVASGRG
+370 KVASGKG

-384 FFGRAM
+384 IFGSAM
-390 AVFRLQ
+390 AVFRLR
-396 TLFAVSVTL
+396 TLFALSVTL
-405 LVVAPLA
+405 LVVAPLS
-412 LILIGVILYKVDK
+412 LIVIGAILYKVDK
-425 LYIFT
+425 LYLF
-430 SYKHH
+430 SSSKHH

-445 TKGWRGVFRWPIAF
+445 TKGWRGAFRWPIAF
-459 VFATAA
+459 ILATAA

-471 LVSDMNPYILSS
+471 LVSDVNPYILSS

-502 CTRTADYFRPT
+502 CTRTADYLRPT

-527 GWLILVVTTVSE
+527 GWLILIVTTVFE
-539 RNPQLASGY
+539 RNPKLAGGY

-556 IFLATMIA
+556 IFLATTIA
-564 FLEQFSLPQK
+564 FLEQFSLPRK

-581 EGAIPAE
+581 EGTTSAE
-588 NPLARSRPGSISSAR
+588 HPIARSRPGSISSAR

-608 EEEDAPED
+608 EEEDAPDNNPEIDEED
-616 HPEAGEVDDEPTE
+616 PTE
-629 TTSLLRGSG
+629 TTSLLRGGG

-646 TSPHRAP
+646 TSPHRPA
-653 AEDANSKAKP
+653 AEDDDSSKAKH
-663 QRQIYGQEQPW
+663 QRHVYGLEQPW

-687 LILAPLPLIIL
+687 LVLAPFPLIIF
-698 GQISLLATTA
+698 GQVSLLFTTA
-708 THQTLA
+708 TNQTLA

-721 LYIGIAILTVLLF
+721 LYIGIAVLSVLLF

-747 IPLFLLLVF
+747 IPLFLVLVF

-766 FPFST
+766 FPFSA
-771 NNRLKLYFLQE
+771 NNRLKLYFVQE
-782 VDLDTGINKVSLTG
+782 VDLDSGINRVSLTG
-796 IDPRTGPFLKDAIA
+796 IDPKTGPFLKDAIA
-810 SLPSSAGQTPSCAPS
+810 SLPSSAGQTPSCTPS
-825 QRRRDLTECSW
+825 KRRRDLTECSW
-836 HGLPPRAVATTF
+836 HGLPPRVVPNTHP
-848 TTTQSD
+848 D
-854 IPPEIGYADWLTF
+854 VPPEIGYADWLTF
-867 NVTRAPDGAA
+867 NATRAPDGA
-877 NTSARFQVSG
+877 TSARFQVSG
-887 RETRA
+887 LETRA
-892 CKILFNRPISDFSVA
+892 CKILFNRPISDFNVA
-907 GANNDEHPRFRKVSE
+907 GADEHSRFRKVSE

-931 TRTWEKVVDVVV
+931 TRTWEKELDVTV
-943 RWDAGGDDQ
+943 RWDAGDGSEE
-952 DVGDGLDGRVV
+952 GDGLDGRVV

-985 PTWVAITNVGQG
+985 PTWVAISNAGQG

>member
-1 MKSIFYNPFAFT
+1 MKNIFHNPVAFT
-13 PLPVTIITSIIY
+13 SLPVTIITSLVY
-25 LGLIVSLLVV
+25 FALIVSLLVI
-35 HHTVPEAPGNLSG
+35 HHTVPEAPRNLAG

-78 WLLQRIT
+78 WLLRRIT
-85 AIVNQNGVSSASY
+85 EIVTENGVSSASY
-98 YSLGGTLQDVPES
+98 PSSGGTLEDVHKS
-111 SENAPVIIF
+111 SESAPIVIF
-120 SDNISNV
+120 SDNVSNV
-127 SFQFDPKGN
+127 SFQFDQKGKA
-136 TPVPSVYFE
+136 PVPSVYFE

-152 IRGSDDD
+152 IRGSEDD

-166 NKKPKGKGGV
+166 DKKPKGEGGV

-197 VVSILQLIRYFSSKG
+197 VISVLQLIKYFSSKD
-212 QQPKKGIVA
+212 QRPKKGIVA

-236 FGVHPLSRF
+236 FGVHPMSKF

-269 EVTRYYQ
+269 EITRYYQ
-276 SSKYPFGTV
+276 SSKYPFGAV
-285 VSGDAFKRGIIRS
+285 VSGDAFKRGVIRS
-298 ETDYSIFTK
+298 DTDYSVFTK

-326 TSQDDTRHTSKASLY
+326 TSQDDTRHTSKASLH
-341 HMLSAALSTMH
+341 HMLSAALSTMQ
-352 GLTSD
+352 GITSD
-357 ESTTFEGQDPEKG
+357 TSTTFEGKDPEKW
-370 KVASGRG
+370 KVASGKG

-384 FFGRAM
+384 LFGSAM
-390 AVFRLQ
+390 AVFRLR
-396 TLFAVSVTL
+396 TLFALSVTL
-405 LVVAPLA
+405 LVVAPLF
-412 LILIGVILYKVDK
+412 LIVIGVILYKVDK
-425 LYIFT
+425 LYLFT

-445 TKGWRGVFRWPIAF
+445 TKGWRGIFRWPIAF
-459 VFATAA
+459 ILATAA

-471 LVSDMNPYILSS
+471 LVSDVNPYILSS

-521 IWAFIV
+521 LWAFTV
-527 GWLILVVTTVSE
+527 GWLFLIVTTVFE
-539 RNPQLASGY
+539 RNPKLAGGY

-556 IFLATMIA
+556 ISLATTIA
-564 FLEQFSLPQK
+564 FLEQFSLPRK

-581 EGAIPAE
+581 EGIMPTE
-588 NPLARSRPGSISSAR
+588 HPIERSRPGSISSAR

-608 EEEDAPED
+608 EEEDATD
-616 HPEAGEVDDEPTE
+616 NNPEAGEENDDPTE
-629 TTSLLRGSG
+629 TTSLLRGGG

-646 TSPHRAP
+646 TSPHRP
-653 AEDANSKAKP
+653 TAEIDDSPKAKH
-663 QRQIYGQEQPW
+663 QRQVYGSEQPW

-687 LILAPLPLIIL
+687 LLLAPFPLIII
-698 GQISLLATTA
+698 GQVSLLFTTA
-708 THQTLA
+708 TDQTLA

-747 IPLFLLLVF
+747 IPLFLMLVF
-756 AGTTIYNLTA
+756 AGTAIYNLTA
-766 FPFST
+766 FPFSA
-771 NNRLKLYFLQE
+771 NNRLKLYFVQE
-782 VDLDTGINKVSLTG
+782 VDLDSGINTVSLTG
-796 IDPRTGPFLKDAIA
+796 IDPKTGPFLKDAIA
-810 SLPSSAGQTPSCAPS
+810 SLPSAAGQTPFCTASK
-825 QRRRDLTECSW
+825 RRRDLTECSW
-836 HGLPPRAVATTF
+836 HGLPPRVVPNTHP
-848 TTTQSD
+848 D
-854 IPPEIGYADWLTF
+854 VPPEIGYADWLTF
-867 NVTRAPDGAA
+867 NASRAPDGAA
-877 NTSARFQVSG
+877 SARFQVSG
-887 RETRA
+887 LETRA
-892 CKILFNRPISDFSVA
+892 CKILFNRPITDFTVA
-907 GANNDEHPRFRKVSE
+907 GAGEHSRFRKVSE

-931 TRTWEKVVDVVV
+931 SRTWEKEIDVTVL
-943 RWDAGGDDQ
+943 WDAGDGEE
-952 DVGDGLDGRVV
+952 GDGLDGRVV

-985 PTWVAITNVGQG
+985 PTWVAISNAGQG

>member
-1 MKSIFYNPFAFT
+1 MKNIFHNPFAFT
-13 PLPVTIITSIIY
+13 PLPVTIITSLVY
-25 LGLIVSLLVV
+25 LALIVSLLVV
-35 HHTVPEAPGNLSG
+35 HHTVPEAPGNLAG

-85 AIVNQNGVSSASY
+85 AIVAQNGVSSAFYPST
-98 YSLGGTLQDVPES
+98 GGTLEEAHEPPQ
-111 SENAPVIIF
+111 NAAVVIF
-120 SDNISNV
+120 SDNVSNV
-127 SFQFDPKGN
+127 SFHFDQPNK

-152 IRGSDDD
+152 IRGSEDD
-159 PNDWFLT
+159 PDDWFLT

-197 VVSILQLIRYFSSKG
+197 VVSVLQLIKYFSSKD
-212 QQPKKGIVA
+212 QQPKKGVVA

-236 FGVHPLSRF
+236 FGAHPISKF
-245 PHTFLNLEGAG
+245 PHSFLNLEGAG

-269 EVTRYYQ
+269 EVTRFYQ
-276 SSKYPFGTV
+276 STKYPFGTV
-285 VSGDAFKRGIIRS
+285 LSGDAFKRGIIRS
-298 ETDYSIFTK
+298 ETDYSVFTR

-341 HMLSAALSTMH
+341 HMLSAALSTMQ

-357 ESTTFEGQDPEKG
+357 TSTTFEGKDPDKG
-370 KVASGRG
+370 KVASGKG

-384 FFGRAM
+384 IFGSAM
-390 AVFRLQ
+390 AVFRIR
-396 TLFAVSVTL
+396 TLFALSVTL
-405 LVVAPLA
+405 LVVAPLF
-412 LILIGVILYKVDK
+412 LIIIGAILGKVDK
-425 LYIFT
+425 LYLFT

-435 HHAEG
+435 HHATG

-459 VFATAA
+459 ILATAA

-471 LVSDMNPYILSS
+471 LVSDVNPYILSS

-496 VFVAWF
+496 VCVAWF

-513 AFQRAYNL
+513 AFQRVYNL
-521 IWAFIV
+521 TWAFIL
-527 GWLILVVTTVSE
+527 GWLVLVVTTIFE
-539 RNPQLASGY
+539 RNPKIASGY

-556 IFLATMIA
+556 IFLATTIA
-564 FLEQFSLPQK
+564 FLEQFSLPRK

-581 EGAIPAE
+581 EGAIPPE
-588 NPLARSRPGSISSAR
+588 HPIARSRLGSISSAR

-608 EEEDAPED
+608 EEEDTPDNNPED
-616 HPEAGEVDDEPTE
+616 GEGNDDPTE
-629 TTSLLRGSG
+629 TTSLLRGGG
-638 PRTFKKSH
+638 PRTFKKSQ
-646 TSPHRAP
+646 TSPHRPA
-653 AEDANSKAKP
+653 AEDDESPKVKH
-663 QRQIYGQEQPW
+663 QRRVYGLEQPW

-687 LILAPLPLIIL
+687 LILAPFPLIIF
-698 GQISLLATTA
+698 GQVSLLATTA
-708 THQTLA
+708 TNQTLA

-721 LYIGIAILTVLLF
+721 LYIGIALLSVLLF

-747 IPLFLLLVF
+747 IPLFLMLVF

-766 FPFST
+766 FPFSA
-771 NNRLKLYFLQE
+771 NNRLKLYFVQE
-782 VDLDTGINKVSLTG
+782 VDLDTGVNTVSLTG
-796 IDPRTGPFLKDAIA
+796 IDPKTGPFLKDAIT
-810 SLPSSAGQTPSCAPS
+810 SLPSSAGQEPSCTPSK
-825 QRRRDLTECSW
+825 RRRDLTECSW
-836 HGLPPRAVATTF
+836 HGLPPRVVPDTHP
-848 TTTQSD
+848 D
-854 IPPEIGYADWLTF
+854 VPPEIGYANWLTF
-867 NVTRAPDGAA
+867 NATRAPDGA
-877 NTSARFQVSG
+877 TSARFQVSG

-907 GANNDEHPRFRKVSE
+907 GADEHSRFRKVSE
-922 HGATELRWW
+922 HGASELRWW
-931 TRTWEKVVDVVV
+931 TRTWEKEVDVTV
-943 RWDAGGDDQ
+943 RWDAGDGDEG
-952 DVGDGLDGRVV
+952 VGLDGRVV

-985 PTWVAITNVGQG
+985 PTWVAIANAGQG

>member
-1 MKSIFYNPFAFT
+1 MKNIFRNPFAFT
-13 PLPVTIITSIIY
+13 PLPVTIVTSLVY
-25 LGLIVSLLVV
+25 VALIASLLVV
-35 HHTVPEAPGNLSG
+35 HHTVPQAPGHLAG

-66 PFNSRRNDYIRD
+66 PFNSRRNDYIHD
-78 WLLQRIT
+78 WLLTRIT
-85 AIVNQNGVSSASY
+85 AIVTDNGVPSASY
-98 YSLGGTLQDVPES
+98 PSSGGNVEDVHNS
-111 SENAPVIIF
+111 SKRAPIVIF
-120 SDNISNV
+120 SDNVSNA
-127 SFQFDPKGN
+127 SFHFDKKGN
-136 TPVPSVYFE
+136 APIPSTYFE
-145 GTNIIVY
+145 GTNIMVY
-152 IRGSDDD
+152 IRGLDDD
-159 PNDWFLT
+159 PDDWFLT
-166 NKKPKGKGGV
+166 DKKPKGRGGV
-176 LVNAHYD
+176 LVSAHYD
-183 SVSIGFGATDDGVG
+183 SVPIGFGATDDGVG
-197 VVSILQLIRYFSSKG
+197 VVSVLQLIKYFSANG

-236 FGVHPLSRF
+236 FGVHPISEF

-285 VSGDAFKRGIIRS
+285 VSADAFKRGIIRS
-298 ETDYSIFTK
+298 ETDYSVFTK

-321 RARYH
+321 RSRYH
-326 TSQDDTRHTSKASLY
+326 TSQDDIKHTSKASLY
-341 HMLSAALSTMH
+341 HMLSAALVTMQ

-357 ESTTFEGQDPEKG
+357 TSTTFEGNDPEKG
-370 KVASGRG
+370 KVASGKG

-384 FFGRAM
+384 LFGSAI
-390 AVFRLQ
+390 AVFRLR
-396 TLFAVSVTL
+396 TLFSLSVTL
-405 LVVAPLA
+405 LVVAPLL
-412 LILIGVILYKVDK
+412 LIFVGAILYKVDK
-425 LYIFT
+425 LYLFS

-459 VFATAA
+459 ILATAA

-471 LVSDMNPYILSS
+471 LVSDVNPYILSS

-496 VFVAWF
+496 VCVAWF

-513 AFQRAYNL
+513 AFQRTYNL
-521 IWAFIV
+521 MWAFIV
-527 GWLILVVTTVSE
+527 GWLILIVTTVFE
-539 RNPQLASGY
+539 RNPKLAGGY

-556 IFLATMIA
+556 ISVATTIA
-564 FLEQFSLPQK
+564 FLEQFGLPRK

-581 EGAIPAE
+581 EGTIPAE
-588 NPLARSRPGSISSAR
+588 NPIERSRPGSISSAR

-608 EEEDAPED
+608 EEEDTPD
-616 HPEAGEVDDEPTE
+616 NNPEAGEGNDDPTE
-629 TTSLLRGSG
+629 TTSLLRGGG

-646 TSPHRAP
+646 TSPHRPA
-653 AEDANSKAKP
+653 AEDDDSPKAKH
-663 QRQIYGQEQPW
+663 QRQVYGLEQPW

-680 SLWLLEF
+680 SLWLFEF
-687 LILAPLPLIIL
+687 LVLAPFPLIIV
-698 GQISLLATTA
+698 GQVSLLATTA
-708 THQTLA
+708 TNQTLA

-721 LYIGIAILTVLLF
+721 LYIGIAILSVLLF

-747 IPLFLLLVF
+747 IPLFLMLVF

-766 FPFST
+766 FPFSA
-771 NNRLKLYFLQE
+771 NNRLKLYFVQE
-782 VDLDTGINKVSLTG
+782 VDLDSGINTVSLTG
-796 IDPRTGPFLKDAIA
+796 IDPETGPFLKDAIA
-810 SLPSSAGQTPSCAPS
+810 SLPSSAGQAPSCTPSK
-825 QRRRDLTECSW
+825 RRRDLTECSW
-836 HGLPPRAVATTF
+836 HGLAPRVVPNTHP
-848 TTTQSD
+848 D
-854 IPPEIGYADWLTF
+854 VPPEIGYADWLTF
-867 NVTRAPDGAA
+867 NASRVPDGA
-877 NTSARFQVSG
+877 TSARFQVSG
-887 RETRA
+887 LETRA
-892 CKILFNRPISDFSVA
+892 CRIVFNRPISDFTVA
-907 GANNDEHPRFRKVSE
+907 GADERSRFRKISE
-922 HGATELRWW
+922 HGASELRWW
-931 TRTWEKVVDVVV
+931 SRTWGKELDVTV
-943 RWDAGGDDQ
+943 RWDAGGDGDE
-952 DVGDGLDGRVV
+952 GDGLDGRVV

-985 PTWVAITNVGQG
+985 PTWVAITNNGQG

>member
-1 MKSIFYNPFAFT
+1 MKNIFHNPVAFT
-13 PLPVTIITSIIY
+13 PLPVTIITSLVY
-25 LGLIVSLLVV
+25 VALIVSLLVV
-35 HHTVPEAPGNLSG
+35 HHTVPETPKNLAG

-78 WLLQRIT
+78 WLLGRIT
-85 AIVNQNGVSSASY
+85 AIVTENGVPPKSYPSSS
-98 YSLGGTLQDVPES
+98 GTLKDVYES
-111 SENAPVIIF
+111 SESAPIVIF
-120 SDNISNV
+120 SDTLSNV
-127 SFQFDPKGN
+127 SFQFDQNGHA
-136 TPVPSVYFE
+136 PVPSVYFE

-152 IRGSDDD
+152 IRGSEDD
-159 PNDWFLT
+159 PEDWFLT
-166 NKKPKGKGGV
+166 DKKPKGKGGV

-197 VVSILQLIRYFSSKG
+197 VISVLQLIKYFSSKG

-236 FGVHPLSRF
+236 FGVHPISKF

-269 EVTRYYQ
+269 EITRYYQ
-276 SSKYPFGTV
+276 SSKYPFGAV

-307 EYGMRGLDV
+307 KYGMRGLDV

-326 TSQDDTRHTSKASLY
+326 TSQDDTRHTSKASLH
-341 HMLSAALSTMH
+341 HMLSAALSTMQ

-357 ESTTFEGQDPEKG
+357 TSTTFEGKDPEKG
-370 KVASGRG
+370 KVASGKG

-384 FFGRAM
+384 LFGSAM
-390 AVFRLQ
+390 AVFRLR
-396 TLFAVSVTL
+396 TLFALSVTL
-405 LVVAPLA
+405 LVAAPSF
-412 LILIGVILYKVDK
+412 LIIIGAILYRVDK
-425 LYIFT
+425 LYLFT

-445 TKGWRGVFRWPIAF
+445 TKGWRGVFRWPVCFIL
-459 VFATAA
+459 ATAA

-471 LVSDMNPYILSS
+471 LVSDVNPYILYS

-502 CTRTADYFRPT
+502 CIRTADYFRPT

-521 IWAFIV
+521 LWAFIV
-527 GWLILVVTTVSE
+527 GWLILIVTTVFE
-539 RNPQLASGY
+539 RNPKLAGGY
-548 LMVFYFAC
+548 IMVFYFAC
-556 IFLATMIA
+556 ISLATTTA
-564 FLEQFSLPQK
+564 FLEQFSLPRK

-581 EGAIPAE
+581 EGTMPAE
-588 NPLARSRPGSISSAR
+588 PATERSRPESISSAR

-608 EEEDAPED
+608 EEEDASDNNPD
-616 HPEAGEVDDEPTE
+616 AGELNDDPTE
-629 TTSLLRGSG
+629 TTSLLRGGG

-646 TSPHRAP
+646 TSPHRP
-653 AEDANSKAKP
+653 AAEIEDSPKTKH
-663 QRQIYGQEQPW
+663 QRQVYGLEQPW

-680 SLWLLEF
+680 SFWLLEF
-687 LILAPLPLIIL
+687 LFLAPFPLIIL
-698 GQISLLATTA
+698 GQVSLLATTA
-708 THQTLA
+708 TNQTLA

-721 LYIGIAILTVLLF
+721 LYIGIASLSVLLF

-747 IPLFLLLVF
+747 IPLFLMLVF
-756 AGTTIYNLTA
+756 AGTSIYNLTA
-766 FPFST
+766 FPFSA
-771 NNRLKLYFLQE
+771 NNRLKLYFVQE
-782 VDLDTGINKVSLTG
+782 VDLDSGINTVSLTG
-796 IDPRTGPFLKDAIA
+796 IDPKTGPFLEDAIA
-810 SLPSSAGQTPSCAPS
+810 SLPSSAGQTPSCTPS
-825 QRRRDLTECSW
+825 KRRRDLTECSW
-836 HGLPPRAVATTF
+836 HGLPPQVVPNTHPGV
-848 TTTQSD
+848 
-854 IPPEIGYADWLTF
+854 PPEIGYADWLTF
-867 NVTRAPDGAA
+867 NASRAPDGA
-877 NTSARFQVSG
+877 TSARFQVSG
-887 RETRA
+887 LETRA
-892 CKILFNRPISDFSVA
+892 CKILFNRPISDFTVA
-907 GANNDEHPRFRKVSE
+907 GADEHSGFRKVSE

-931 TRTWEKVVDVVV
+931 SRTWEKEIDVTV
-943 RWDAGGDDQ
+943 RWDAGDEDE
-952 DVGDGLDGRVV
+952 GDGLDGRVV
-963 CLWSDANES
+963 CLWSDANEV

-985 PTWVAITNVGQG
+985 PTWVAIANAGQG
-997 LVEGSKAFL
+997 LVEGGKAFL

>member
-1 MKSIFYNPFAFT
+1 MKTTFHNPFAFT
-13 PLPVTIITSIIY
+13 PLPVTIITSLVY
-25 LGLIVSLLVV
+25 VALIVSLLVV
-35 HHTVPEAPGNLSG
+35 HHTVPEAPGNLAG

-54 WLDLQTLSNGFH
+54 WQDLQTLTNGFH
-66 PFNSRRNDYIRD
+66 PFNSHRNDYIRD
-78 WLLQRIT
+78 WLLQRVT
-85 AIVNQNGVSSASY
+85 AIVMQNGVSLASY
-98 YSLGGTLQDVPES
+98 PSSGGTLEQVHGS
-111 SENAPVIIF
+111 SENASIVVF
-120 SDNISNV
+120 SDNVSNV
-127 SFQFDPKGN
+127 SFQFDQKGKA
-136 TPVPSVYFE
+136 PVPSVYFE

-152 IRGSDDD
+152 IRGSEDD
-159 PNDWFLT
+159 PDDWFLT
-166 NKKPKGKGGV
+166 NKKPQSKGGV

-183 SVSIGFGATDDGVG
+183 SVSIGFGATDDGIG
-197 VVSILQLIRYFSSKG
+197 VVSILQLIKYFSSEG

-236 FGVHPLSRF
+236 FGVHPFSKF

-276 SSKYPFGTV
+276 SSKYPFGAV

-298 ETDYSIFTK
+298 ETDYSVFTK

-321 RARYH
+321 RSRYH
-326 TSQDDTRHTSKASLY
+326 TSQDDARHTSQASLY
-341 HMLSAALSTMH
+341 HMLSAALSTMQ

-357 ESTTFEGQDPEKG
+357 TSTTFEGKDPAKG
-370 KVASGRG
+370 KVASGKG

-384 FFGRAM
+384 IFGSAM
-390 AVFRLQ
+390 AVFRLR
-396 TLFAVSVTL
+396 TLFALSVTL
-405 LVVAPLA
+405 LVVAPLS
-412 LILIGVILYKVDK
+412 LIVIGAILYKVDK
-425 LYIFT
+425 LYLF
-430 SYKHH
+430 SSSKHH

-445 TKGWRGVFRWPIAF
+445 TKGWRGAFRWPIAF
-459 VFATAA
+459 ILATAA

-471 LVSDMNPYILSS
+471 LVSDVNPYILSS

-502 CTRTADYFRPT
+502 CTRTADYLRPT

-527 GWLILVVTTVSE
+527 GWLILIVTTVFE
-539 RNPQLASGY
+539 RNPKLAGGY

-556 IFLATMIA
+556 IFLATTIA
-564 FLEQFSLPQK
+564 FLEQFSLPRK

-581 EGAIPAE
+581 EGTTSAE
-588 NPLARSRPGSISSAR
+588 HPIARSRPGSISSAR

-608 EEEDAPED
+608 EEEDAPD
-616 HPEAGEVDDEPTE
+616 NNPEVDEEDPTE
-629 TTSLLRGSG
+629 TTSLLRGGG

-646 TSPHRAP
+646 TSPHRPA
-653 AEDANSKAKP
+653 AEDDDSPKAKH
-663 QRQIYGQEQPW
+663 QRHVYGLEQPW

-687 LILAPLPLIIL
+687 LVLAPFPLIIF
-698 GQISLLATTA
+698 GQVSLLFTTA
-708 THQTLA
+708 TNQTLA

-721 LYIGIAILTVLLF
+721 LYIGIAVLSALLF

-747 IPLFLLLVF
+747 IPLFLVLVF
-756 AGTTIYNLTA
+756 AGTIIYNLTA
-766 FPFST
+766 FPFSA
-771 NNRLKLYFLQE
+771 NNRLKLYFVQE
-782 VDLDTGINKVSLTG
+782 VDLDSGINRVSLTG
-796 IDPRTGPFLKDAIA
+796 IDPKTGPFLKDAIA
-810 SLPSSAGQTPSCAPS
+810 SLPSSAGQTPSCTPS
-825 QRRRDLTECSW
+825 MRRRDLTECSW
-836 HGLPPRAVATTF
+836 HGLPPRVVANTH
-848 TTTQSD
+848 QD
-854 IPPEIGYADWLTF
+854 VPPEIGYADWLTF
-867 NVTRAPDGAA
+867 NATRAPDGA
-877 NTSARFQVSG
+877 TSARFQVSG
-887 RETRA
+887 LETRA
-892 CKILFNRPISDFSVA
+892 CKVLFNRPISDFTVA
-907 GANNDEHPRFRKVSE
+907 GADEHSRFRKLSE
-922 HGATELRWW
+922 YGATELRWW
-931 TRTWEKVVDVVV
+931 TRTWEKELDVTV
-943 RWDAGGDDQ
+943 RWDAGDGGEE
-952 DVGDGLDGRVV
+952 GDGLDGRVV

-985 PTWVAITNVGQG
+985 PTWVAISNAGQG

>member
-1 MKSIFYNPFAFT
+1 MKFHNPFAFT
-13 PLPVTIITSIIY
+13 PLPVTIITSLVY
-25 LGLIVSLLVV
+25 VALIVSLLFV
-35 HHTVPEAPGNLSG
+35 HHTVPEAPANSAG

-66 PFNSRRNDYIRD
+66 PLNSQRNDYVRD
-78 WLLQRIT
+78 WLLQRVT
-85 AIVNQNGVSSASY
+85 AIVKQNGVSSALYPS
-98 YSLGGTLQDVPES
+98 SGGTLEHVHES
-111 SENAPVIIF
+111 SEKAPVVVF
-120 SDNISNV
+120 SDNVSNV
-127 SFQFDPKGN
+127 TFHFDQKSDVPI
-136 TPVPSVYFE
+136 PSVYFE

-159 PNDWFLT
+159 PDDWFLT
-166 NKKPKGKGGV
+166 NKKPKSKGGV

-197 VVSILQLIRYFSSKG
+197 VVSILQLIKYFSSKG

-236 FGVHPLSRF
+236 FGVHPMSRF

-269 EVTRYYQ
+269 EVTRHYQ

-285 VSGDAFKRGIIRS
+285 VSGDSFKRGVIRS
-298 ETDYSIFTK
+298 ETDYSVFTK
-307 EYGMRGLDV
+307 MYGMRGLDV

-321 RARYH
+321 RSRYH
-326 TSQDDTRHTSKASLY
+326 TSQDDARHTSKASLY
-341 HMLSAALSTMH
+341 HMLSAALSTMQ

-357 ESTTFEGQDPEKG
+357 TSSTFEGNDVEKG
-370 KVASGRG
+370 KVASGKG

-384 FFGRAM
+384 VFGSAM
-390 AVFRLQ
+390 AVFQLR
-396 TLFAVSVTL
+396 TLFALSVTL
-405 LVVAPLA
+405 LVVAPL
-412 LILIGVILYKVDK
+412 ILIIIGAILYKVDK
-425 LYIFT
+425 LYLFT

-445 TKGWRGVFRWPIAF
+445 TKGWRGVFRWPVAF
-459 VFATAA
+459 ILATAA

-471 LVSDMNPYILSS
+471 LVSDVNPYILSS

-496 VFVAWF
+496 VSVAWF

-521 IWAFIV
+521 IWAFVV
-527 GWLILVVTTVSE
+527 GWLILVATTVFE
-539 RNPQLASGY
+539 RNPKLGSGY

-556 IFLATMIA
+556 IFLATTIA
-564 FLEQFSLPQK
+564 FLEQFSLPRK
-574 SAYADEI
+574 SAYAEEI
-581 EGAIPAE
+581 EGTVPADH
-588 NPLARSRPGSISSAR
+588 PIARSRPGSISSAR

-608 EEEDAPED
+608 EAEDAPDNNPETGED
-616 HPEAGEVDDEPTE
+616 DPTE

-638 PRTFKKSH
+638 PRSFKKSH
-646 TSPHRAP
+646 TSPHRP
-653 AEDANSKAKP
+653 AVEDNDSPKAKR
-663 QRQIYGQEQPW
+663 QRHVYGFEQPW

-687 LILAPLPLIIL
+687 LLLAPFPLIIL
-698 GQISLLATTA
+698 GQVSLLFTTA
-708 THQTLA
+708 TYQTLA

-721 LYIGIAILTVLLF
+721 LYIGIAVLSVLLF

-747 IPLFLLLVF
+747 IPLFLMLVF

-766 FPFST
+766 FPFSA

-782 VDLDTGINKVSLTG
+782 VDLDSGINRVSLTG
-796 IDPRTGPFLKDAIA
+796 IDPKTGPFLKDAVA
-810 SLPSSAGQTPSCAPS
+810 SLPSSAGQIPSCIPS
-825 QRRRDLTECSW
+825 QLRRDLTECSW
-836 HGLPPRAVATTF
+836 HGLPPRVVPNIHPAV
-848 TTTQSD
+848 
-854 IPPEIGYADWLTF
+854 PPELGYADWLTF
-867 NVTRAPDGAA
+867 NATRGPNGTTA
-877 NTSARFQVSG
+877 ARFQVSG
-887 RETRA
+887 RMTKA
-892 CKILFNRPISDFSVA
+892 CKILFNRPISDFAVA
-907 GANNDEHPRFRKVSE
+907 TGADDAERSRFRKVSE
-922 HGATELRWW
+922 RGASELRWW
-931 TRTWEKVVDVVV
+931 TRTWEKVVDVTV
-943 RWDAGGDDQ
+943 RWDAGDGGDE
-952 DVGDGLDGRVV
+952 GDGLDGRVV
-963 CLWSDANES
+963 CLWSDANEP

-985 PTWVAITNVGQG
+985 PTWVAVANVGQG
-997 LVEGSKAFL
+997 LVEGSKAFM

>member
-1 MKSIFYNPFAFT
+1 MKTTFHNPFAFT
-13 PLPVTIITSIIY
+13 PLPVTIITSLVY
-25 LGLIVSLLVV
+25 VALIVSLLVV
-35 HHTVPEAPGNLSG
+35 HHTVPEAPGNLAG

-54 WLDLQTLSNGFH
+54 WLDLQTLTNGFH
-66 PFNSRRNDYIRD
+66 PFNSHRNDYIRD
-78 WLLQRIT
+78 WLLQRVT
-85 AIVNQNGVSSASY
+85 AIVMQNGVSLASY
-98 YSLGGTLQDVPES
+98 PSSGGTLEQVHGS
-111 SENAPVIIF
+111 SENASIVIF
-120 SDNISNV
+120 SDNVSNV
-127 SFQFDPKGN
+127 SFQFDQKGKA
-136 TPVPSVYFE
+136 PVPSVYFE

-152 IRGSDDD
+152 IRGSEDD
-159 PNDWFLT
+159 PDDWFLT
-166 NKKPKGKGGV
+166 NKKPQSKGGV

-183 SVSIGFGATDDGVG
+183 SVSIGFGATDDGIG
-197 VVSILQLIRYFSSKG
+197 VVSILQLIKYFSSEG

-236 FGVHPLSRF
+236 FGVHPISKF

-276 SSKYPFGTV
+276 SSKYPFGAV

-298 ETDYSIFTK
+298 ETDYSVFTK

-321 RARYH
+321 RSRYH
-326 TSQDDTRHTSKASLY
+326 TSQDDARHTSQASLY
-341 HMLSAALSTMH
+341 HMLSAALSTMQ

-357 ESTTFEGQDPEKG
+357 TSTTFEGKDPAKG
-370 KVASGRG
+370 KVASGKG

-384 FFGRAM
+384 MFGSAM
-390 AVFRLQ
+390 AVFRLR
-396 TLFAVSVTL
+396 TLFALSVTL
-405 LVVAPLA
+405 LVVAPLS
-412 LILIGVILYKVDK
+412 LIVIGAILYKVDK
-425 LYIFT
+425 LYLF
-430 SYKHH
+430 SSSKHH

-445 TKGWRGVFRWPIAF
+445 TKGWRGAFRWPIAF
-459 VFATAA
+459 ILATAA

-471 LVSDMNPYILSS
+471 LVSDVNPYILSS

-502 CTRTADYFRPT
+502 CTRTADYLRPT

-527 GWLILVVTTVSE
+527 GWLILIVTTVFE
-539 RNPQLASGY
+539 RNPKLAGGY
-548 LMVFYFAC
+548 LMVFCFAC
-556 IFLATMIA
+556 IFLATTIA
-564 FLEQFSLPQK
+564 FLEQFSLPRK

-581 EGAIPAE
+581 EGTTSAE
-588 NPLARSRPGSISSAR
+588 HPIARSRPGSISSAR

-608 EEEDAPED
+608 EEEDAPD
-616 HPEAGEVDDEPTE
+616 NNPEVDEEDPTE
-629 TTSLLRGSG
+629 TTSLLRGGG

-646 TSPHRAP
+646 TSPHRPA
-653 AEDANSKAKP
+653 AEDDDSPKAKH
-663 QRQIYGQEQPW
+663 QRHVYGLEQPW

-687 LILAPLPLIIL
+687 LVLAPFPLIIF
-698 GQISLLATTA
+698 GQVSLLFTTA
-708 THQTLA
+708 TNQTLA

-721 LYIGIAILTVLLF
+721 LYIGIAVLSVLLF

-747 IPLFLLLVF
+747 IPLFLVLVF

-766 FPFST
+766 FPFSA
-771 NNRLKLYFLQE
+771 NNRLKLYFVQE
-782 VDLDTGINKVSLTG
+782 VDLDSGINRVSLTG
-796 IDPRTGPFLKDAIA
+796 IDPKTGPFLKDAIA
-810 SLPSSAGQTPSCAPS
+810 SLPSSAGQTPSCTPS
-825 QRRRDLTECSW
+825 KRRRDLTECSW
-836 HGLPPRAVATTF
+836 HGLPPRVVPNTHP
-848 TTTQSD
+848 D
-854 IPPEIGYADWLTF
+854 VPPEIGYADWLTF
-867 NVTRAPDGAA
+867 NATRAPDGA
-877 NTSARFQVSG
+877 TSARFQVSG
-887 RETRA
+887 LETRA
-892 CKILFNRPISDFSVA
+892 CKILFNRPISDFTVA
-907 GANNDEHPRFRKVSE
+907 GADEHSRFRKVSE

-931 TRTWEKVVDVVV
+931 TRTWEKELDVTV
-943 RWDAGGDDQ
+943 RWDAGDGGEE
-952 DVGDGLDGRVV
+952 GDGLDGRVV

-985 PTWVAITNVGQG
+985 PTWVAISNAGQG

>member
-1 MKSIFYNPFAFT
+1 MKTTFHNPFAFT
-13 PLPVTIITSIIY
+13 PLPVTIITSLVY
-25 LGLIVSLLVV
+25 VALIVSLLVV
-35 HHTVPEAPGNLSG
+35 HHTVPEAPGNLAG

-54 WLDLQTLSNGFH
+54 WLDLQTLTNGFH
-66 PFNSRRNDYIRD
+66 PFNSQRNDYIRD
-78 WLLQRIT
+78 WLLQRVT
-85 AIVNQNGVSSASY
+85 AIVMQNGASLASY
-98 YSLGGTLQDVPES
+98 PSSGGTLEQMHGS
-111 SENAPVIIF
+111 SENAAVVIF
-120 SDNISNV
+120 SDNVSNV
-127 SFQFDPKGN
+127 SFQFDQKGKA
-136 TPVPSVYFE
+136 PVPSVYFE

-152 IRGSDDD
+152 IRGSEDD
-159 PNDWFLT
+159 PDDWFLT
-166 NKKPKGKGGV
+166 NKKPQSKGGV

-183 SVSIGFGATDDGVG
+183 SVSIGFGATDDGIG
-197 VVSILQLIRYFSSKG
+197 VVSILQLIKYFSSEG

-236 FGVHPLSRF
+236 FGVHPISKF

-276 SSKYPFGTV
+276 SSKYPSGAV

-298 ETDYSIFTK
+298 ETDYSVFTK

-321 RARYH
+321 RSRYH
-326 TSQDDTRHTSKASLY
+326 TSQDDARHTSQASLY
-341 HMLSAALSTMH
+341 HMLSAALSTMQ

-357 ESTTFEGQDPEKG
+357 TSTTFEGKDPAKG
-370 KVASGRG
+370 KVASGKG

-384 FFGRAM
+384 IFGSAM
-390 AVFRLQ
+390 AVFRLR
-396 TLFAVSVTL
+396 TLFALSVTL
-405 LVVAPLA
+405 LVVAPLS
-412 LILIGVILYKVDK
+412 LIVIGAILYKVDK
-425 LYIFT
+425 LYLF
-430 SYKHH
+430 SSSKHH

-445 TKGWRGVFRWPIAF
+445 TQGWRGAFRWPIAF
-459 VFATAA
+459 ILATAA

-471 LVSDMNPYILSS
+471 LVSDVNPYILSS

-502 CTRTADYFRPT
+502 CTRTADYLRPT

-527 GWLILVVTTVSE
+527 GWLILIVTTVFE
-539 RNPQLASGY
+539 RNPKLAGGY

-556 IFLATMIA
+556 IFLATTIA
-564 FLEQFSLPQK
+564 FLEQFSLPRK

-581 EGAIPAE
+581 EGTTSAE
-588 NPLARSRPGSISSAR
+588 HPIARSRPGSISSAR

-608 EEEDAPED
+608 EEEDAPD
-616 HPEAGEVDDEPTE
+616 NNPEVDEEDPTE
-629 TTSLLRGSG
+629 TTSLLRGGG

-646 TSPHRAP
+646 TSPHRPA
-653 AEDANSKAKP
+653 AEDDDSPKAKH
-663 QRQIYGQEQPW
+663 QRHVYGLEQPW

-687 LILAPLPLIIL
+687 LVLAPFPLIIF
-698 GQISLLATTA
+698 GQVSLLFTTA
-708 THQTLA
+708 TNQTLA

-721 LYIGIAILTVLLF
+721 LYIGIAVLSVLLF

-747 IPLFLLLVF
+747 IPLFLVLVF

-766 FPFST
+766 FPFSA
-771 NNRLKLYFLQE
+771 NNRLKLYFVQE
-782 VDLDTGINKVSLTG
+782 VDLDSGINRVSLTG
-796 IDPRTGPFLKDAIA
+796 IDPKTGPFLKDAIA
-810 SLPSSAGQTPSCAPS
+810 SLPSSAGQTPSCTPS
-825 QRRRDLTECSW
+825 KRRRDLTECSW
-836 HGLPPRAVATTF
+836 HGLPPRVVPNTHP
-848 TTTQSD
+848 D
-854 IPPEIGYADWLTF
+854 VPPEIGYADWLTF
-867 NVTRAPDGAA
+867 NATRAPDGA
-877 NTSARFQVSG
+877 TSARFQVSG
-887 RETRA
+887 LETRA
-892 CKILFNRPISDFSVA
+892 CKILFNRPISDFTVA
-907 GANNDEHPRFRKVSE
+907 GADEHSRFRKVSE

-931 TRTWEKVVDVVV
+931 TRTWEKELDVTV
-943 RWDAGGDDQ
+943 RWDAGDGSEE
-952 DVGDGLDGRVV
+952 GDGLDGRVV

-985 PTWVAITNVGQG
+985 PTWVAISNAGQG